1 MKVLLADKIS
11 KTAGEIFQ
19 KTGIEVDDKPGLSE
33 DELVSIIPEYDAMV
47 VRSGVKV
54 TAKILEAGKKLK
66 VVGRAGVGTD
76 NIDKET
82 AAKLGIAVENTPLGN
97 VNAAAEHTLTM
108 MMMLG
113 KHIIHGNESLKK
125 GEWERKKFKGTELKA
140 KTLGIVGIGNVGK
153 KVAKVALALEMD
165 VIGFDP
171 FIDEETAKSMGIKK
185 VELDEIIKNSDFI
198 TVHVPLNDKTKNM
211 ISKEQFT
218 QMKDNVS
225 IINVARGGVINEND
239 LHDALESGKV
249 KAAAIDVWENEPP
262 KDSPL
267 LHHENVIATPH
278 LGASTA
284 EAQENVA
291 IDIAEQV
298 VEALNN
304 GKIVNCVN
312 KVESLRDTE

>member
-11 KTAGEIFQ
+11 KTAVDIFE
-19 KTGIEVDDKPGLSE
+19 KAGLDVDNKPGLSE
-33 DELVSIIPEYDAMV
+33 DEIVAIIPEYDGMV

-54 TAKILEAGKKLK
+54 TAKILEAGTKLK

-97 VNAAAEHTLTM
+97 VTAAAEHTLTM
-108 MMMLG
+108 LMMLA
-113 KHIIHGNESLKK
+113 KHVIHGTESLKK
-125 GEWERKKFKGTELKA
+125 GEWERKKYKGTELKG

-171 FIDEETAKSMGIKK
+171 FVDEEKAKSMGIRK

-198 TVHVPLNDKTKNM
+198 TVHVPLIDKTRNM
-211 ISKEQFT
+211 ISKEQFS
-218 QMKDNVS
+218 QMKEGVR
-225 IINVARGGVINEND
+225 ILNVARGGVINEKE
-239 LHDALESGKV
+239 LLEALNSGKV
-249 KAAAIDVWENEPP
+249 AAAAIDVWETEPP
-262 KDSPL
+262 TLRGLVECEK
-267 LHHENVIATPH
+267 VIATPH

-291 IDIAEQV
+291 VDVSNQIVD
-298 VEALNN
+298 ALKN

-312 KVESLRDTE
+312 KVEELRKT

>member
-11 KTAGEIFQ
+11 KAAVDIFE
-19 KTGIEVDDKPGLSE
+19 KAGIEVDNKPGLSE
-33 DELVSIIPEYDAMV
+33 DELAAIISEYDAMV

-108 MMMLG
+108 LMMLA
-113 KHIIHGNESLKK
+113 KHVIHGTESLKK
-125 GEWERKKFKGTELKA
+125 GEWERKKYKGIELKG

-165 VIGFDP
+165 VIGYDP
-171 FIDEETAKSMGIKK
+171 FVDEKTSKSMGIKK
-185 VELDEIIKNSDFI
+185 VELDKLIKGSDFI
-198 TVHVPLNDKTKNM
+198 TVHVPLNDKTKDM
-211 ISKEQFT
+211 IGKKQFA
-218 QMKDNVS
+218 QMKDSVR
-225 IINVARGGVINEND
+225 ILNVARGGVINEKE
-239 LHDALESGKV
+239 LLDALNSGKV
-249 KAAAIDVWENEPP
+249 AAAAIDVWEQEPP
-262 KDSPL
+262 TLRELVESPK
-267 LHHENVIATPH
+267 VIATPH

-291 IDIAEQV
+291 VDVSNQIVD
-298 VEALNN
+298 ALKK
-304 GKIVNCVN
+304 GKIVNVVN
-312 KVESLRDTE
+312 GVKELR

>member
-11 KTAGEIFQ
+11 KTAVDVFE
-19 KTGIEVDDKPGLSE
+19 KAGIEVDNKPGLSE
-33 DELVSIIPEYDAMV
+33 DEIVAIIPEYEGMV

-76 NIDKET
+76 NIDKEA

-97 VNAAAEHTLTM
+97 TNAAAEHTLTM
-108 MMMLG
+108 LMMLA
-113 KHIIHGNESLKK
+113 KHVIHGHLSMKK
-125 GEWERKKFKGTELKA
+125 GEWERKKFKGTELKC

-165 VIGFDP
+165 VIGYDP
-171 FIDEETAKSMGIKK
+171 FVDEEKAKSMSIKK
-185 VELDEIIKNSDFI
+185 VELDEILKSSDFI
-198 TVHVPLNDKTKNM
+198 TVHVPLNDKTKDM
-211 ISKEQFT
+211 ISTEQFA
-218 QMKDNVS
+218 QMKDGVR
-225 IINVARGGVINEND
+225 ILNVARGGVVNEK
-239 LHDALESGKV
+239 ALLEALNSGKAS
-249 KAAAIDVWENEPP
+249 AAAIDVWEQEPP
-262 KDSPL
+262 TL
-267 LHHENVIATPH
+267 RGLVEHEKVIATPH

-291 IDIAEQV
+291 IDVSEQIID
-298 VEALNN
+298 ALKN

-312 KVESLRDTE
+312 KVEELRKAE